1 GAPSRAAS
9 AGPSPRAWPPHSD
22 PVLRRPP
29 QSPATD
35 EPGRHPSPPGLP
47 HVPARRPNPDA
58 MPPPQASF
66 LSRKSRLLKNY
77 RLPTAEIP
85 VRRSLPQAVGI
96 TVNFRTDAASGPST
110 AVMRSLCPAKTRASP
125 AWNYLPS
132 EPRLLRSDCLSL

>member
-96 TVNFRTDAASGPST
+96 TRFEHMIADKAGLVIRQPERSQHPDNVIECLFAALQT
-110 AVMRSLCPAKTRASP
+110 TR
-125 AWNYLPS
+125 
-132 EPRLLRSDCLSL
+132 LRN